1 MNVRSIGVV
10 LLVAVAFLAGV
21 LWMKQTSQPS
31 SSGSMPAPGP
41 TPGDAGGA
49 PSGQAM
55 PPAEAPGDPGLAW
68 TLPTRWKT
76 GGDRPMRY
84 ATYII
89 PTTAGDKDDAECAVF
104 YFGPQQGG
112 TVDAN
117 ISRWI
122 DQFEAIDS
130 PQRSVRQV
138 GGIPVSVVKVNGTF
152 LAPSGPKMESQ
163 GKKSG
168 YSLLGAIAE
177 GPQGDGV
184 LQADRSQEDGARRRA
199 GVRRADRLLQ
209 GSRRPPEA
217 LRALHTRS
225 L

>member
-1 MNVRSIGVV
+1 MNVRSIGIV

-21 LWMKQTSQPS
+21 LWMRQTSQP
-31 SSGSMPAPGP
+31 SSGSMPAPAA
-41 TPGDAGGA
+41 PGDAGGGS
-49 PSGQAM
+49 PGQVM
-55 PPAEAPGDPGLAW
+55 PPAENSGDPGLAW

-76 GGDRPMRY
+76 GGDRPMRF

-89 PTTAGDKDDAECAVF
+89 PKASGDKDDAECAVF

-122 DQFEAIDS
+122 DQFESIDS
-130 PQRSVRQV
+130 PQRSARQV
-138 GGIPVSVVKVNGTF
+138 AGMQVSVVKVNGTF

-163 GKKSG
+163 GKKTG

-177 GPQGDGV
+177 GPQGMVFFKLTGPKKTVHAAEPEFDA
-184 LQADRSQEDGARRRA
+184 LLASFKPAA
-199 GVRRADRLLQ
+199 GH
-209 GSRRPPEA
+209 PTP
-217 LRALHTRS
+217 
-225 L
+225 

>member
-1 MNVRSIGVV
+1 MNVRSIGIV

-21 LWMKQTSQPS
+21 LWMRQTSQTTS
-31 SSGSMPAPGP
+31 ASAPGAMP
-41 TPGDAGGA
+41 PSAAPGDGGA
-49 PSGQAM
+49 PGQAM

-68 TLPTRWKT
+68 TTPAKWTN

-84 ATYII
+84 ATYVI
-89 PTTAGDKDDAECAVF
+89 PKTGGDRDDAECAVF
-104 YFGPQQGG
+104 YFGPAQGG

-130 PQRSVRQV
+130 PQRSARQINGV
-138 GGIPVSVVKVNGTF
+138 QVSLVKVNGTF

-163 GKKSG
+163 GKRTG

-177 GPQGDGV
+177 GPHGMVFFKLTGPKKTVHSAEPDFDALLASLKPAPGH
-184 LQADRSQEDGARRRA
+184 QA
-199 GVRRADRLLQ
+199 
-209 GSRRPPEA
+209 P
-217 LRALHTRS
+217 
-225 L
+225 